1 MTQTPQ
7 NVNEPPAALPAT
19 LAQGVPGKPLSP
31 LFIAWRNLKKH
42 RLAMVSLVVLI
53 FMYLAMLLDG
63 IVAPYPYNSWDRGQ
77 AYHPAWNLRFVDAE
91 GRFHLRPFVYASS
104 CEFDEYRDR
113 VWREDTSRRYP
124 LKFFAKGEPSAIL
137 FGLIKTDVHLFAV
150 EAPARLY
157 LLGADW
163 QGRDLLSRIIFGGRV
178 SLTIGIV
185 GTAIAMIIGMIVG
198 GVSGYI
204 GGAGDN
210 VIQRICE
217 LIMLIPGFYT
227 LMILYNALPASL
239 TSTQVY
245 FGVVVILAFIAWA
258 SLARVIRG
266 MVLSVKASDFV
277 MAARAGGSSPWR
289 VVTRHLLPS
298 TFSYAIVAASLHIP
312 AYILGEA
319 GLSVIGM
326 GVQEPVP
333 TWGNMLQQAK
343 SVTELTFHP
352 WLLWPGVAIF
362 VTVMAFNFLGD
373 GLRDALDPRTVGLK
387 KE

>member
-1 MTQTPQ
+1 MTQIPQ
-7 NVNEPPAALPAT
+7 NVVEPPAEQPGKV
-19 LAQGVPGKPLSP
+19 AQGAPGKPLSP
-31 LFIAWRNLKKH
+31 LFIAWRNLRKH
-42 RLAMVSLVVLI
+42 RLAMVSLVVLVL
-53 FMYLAMLLDG
+53 MYLAMLFDG
-63 IVAPYPYNSWDRGQ
+63 FVAPYPYNSWDRGQ
-77 AYHPAWNLRFVDAE
+77 AYHPAGNLHVFDAE
-91 GRFHLRPFVYASS
+91 GRFHLRPFVYASHYD
-104 CEFDEYRDR
+104 FDEYRDR
-113 VWREDTSRRYP
+113 IWREDTSRRYP
-124 LKFFAKGEPSAIL
+124 LKLFVRGETGTML
-137 FGLIKTDVHLFAV
+137 FGTVETNWHLFGV

-163 QGRDLLSRIIFGGRV
+163 QGRDILSRIIFGGRV
-178 SLTIGIV
+178 SLTIGIM
-185 GTAIAMIIGMIVG
+185 GTSIAMLIGMIVG
-198 GVSGYI
+198 GVSGYV

-227 LMILYNALPASL
+227 LMILYNTLPASL

-245 FGVVVILAFIAWA
+245 FGVVVILAFISWA

-266 MVLSVKASDFV
+266 MVLSVKSSDFV

-289 VVTRHLLPS
+289 VVTRHVLPS
-298 TFSYAIVAASLHIP
+298 TFSYAIVAASLQIP